1 MKISRTVLRKMI
13 VEEMQNILSYDDAAD
28 VEAVEDAMAGGD
40 NLELPL
46 DHASA
51 MGVPEQPEDDHIM
64 LIQIV
69 REELA
74 RARRGPRRAKHP
86 SR

>member
-13 VEEMQNILSYDDAAD
+13 VEEMNNILSYDNPSD

-51 MGVPEQPEDDHIM
+51 MGVPEQPEDEHIM

-74 RARRGPRRAKHP
+74 RVNRHTRRPKRSTR
-86 SR
+86 